1 MKIVIVGGGKVG
13 ELLCKDLSI
22 EGNDI
27 TLIDENPKVLE
38 KLISSNDIMGYVGNG
53 TKIDVLKEA
62 ETDKADLFIA
72 VTEKDEINI
81 ISAIIAKNW
90 EQNTLYLELEM

>member
-27 TLIDENPKVLE
+27 TLIDENPKVL
-38 KLISSNDIMGYVGNG
+38 KS
-53 TKIDVLKEA
+53 
-62 ETDKADLFIA
+62 
-72 VTEKDEINI
+72 
-81 ISAIIAKNW
+81 
-90 EQNTLYLELEM
+90 